1 MHFVTTMSIPSP
13 ILAVVGF
20 HGLTD
25 FARGPAL
32 IPFYVASLALP
43 PVMISPIFIVAS
55 LYHFGRDFASIPTY
69 SAHAGES
76 TILLHA
82 SWLAVGWLGSIDLA
96 AVAALFY
103 MTIFHVPLHYFR
115 QWVIGNREAV
125 VWTLFATILAAIV
138 SLVAEPMITVEVPE
152 WVQRLVI
159 AHVMTDTDD

>member
-1 MHFVTTMSIPSP
+1 MHFVTTLSVPSP

-32 IPFYVASLALP
+32 LPFYVAAAVAP
-43 PVMISPIFIVAS
+43 PVMVTPVFLFAS
-55 LYHFGRDFASIPTY
+55 LYHFGRDFASITTY

-82 SWLAVGWLGSIDLA
+82 SWLAVGMFGGIDLA
-96 AVAALFY
+96 AAAALFY
-103 MTIFHVPLHYFR
+103 MSIFHVPLHFFR
-115 QWVIGNREAV
+115 QWVIGNKVAV
-125 VWTLFATILAAIV
+125 VWTLFAT
-138 SLVAEPMITVEVPE
+138 LVATAVALVVEPMITVEVPE

-159 AHVMTDTDD
+159 AHVMTDTDE